1 MPHSSC
7 FESFADDEDWHEDE
21 DFDDG
26 DIQQINVD
34 FDDLIWFVN
43 FNIYFW
49 CNIVEVV
56 LFLMLML
63 CYKLLTSCELELL
76 CFIGCWDLRD
86 LIHMDYVYFD

>member
-1 MPHSSC
+1 MLDDGEIDHIDASMPHSSC

-56 LFLMLML
+56 LFFNVNVML
-63 CYKLLTSCELELL
+63 
-76 CFIGCWDLRD
+76 
-86 LIHMDYVYFD
+86 